1 MSGVFCREDES
12 TVHFV
17 DVDETNWRTRLAVK
31 KEQETYVANATV
43 LLARAYAYRKLN
55 SRAFYIMDGDV
66 PVGMGLY
73 YDCPELQSYIL
84 SQLFIDAR
92 YQRKGFGKAA
102 VAMCLDEMRRAARF
116 DKVTLCYVE
125 GDEAALNLYT
135 QFGFHEVDREEDEID
150 MELTL

>member
-1 MSGVFCREDES
+1 MIRLED
-12 TVHFV
+12 VGPG
-17 DVDETNWRTRLAVK
+17 NWRHPLEVAE
-31 KEQETYVANATV
+31 EQKRWVANSAL

-135 QFGFHEVDREEDEID
+135 QFGFHEVDREEDEIN